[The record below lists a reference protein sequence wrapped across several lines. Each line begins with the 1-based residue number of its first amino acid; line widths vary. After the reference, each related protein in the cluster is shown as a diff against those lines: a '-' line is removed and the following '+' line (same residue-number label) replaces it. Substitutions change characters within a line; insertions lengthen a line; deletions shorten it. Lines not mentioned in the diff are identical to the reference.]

1 MVGNKNQWWAIK
13 IKKLIIVG
21 YANKKSMVGNKNKK
35 TWPQPPGFS
44 IQLRT
49 CSRLDSIAVSVFDPI
64 VGAIMIEKYPLFEDN

>member
-35 TWPQPPGFS
+35 T
-44 IQLRT
+44 
-49 CSRLDSIAVSVFDPI
+49 
-64 VGAIMIEKYPLFEDN
+64 